1 MNEPCEF
8 PKCFFPKSA
17 PTNAADAVGQNPYE
31 KPQSSKPITPK
42 TDEFIE
48 GYIFSK
54 IEKTIIQG
62 FMYHDK
68 IIRADVIVPKSWF
81 GLTRALKRKDY
92 TIPEHQVSKLRIDLK
107 DAVSGYNTDKRS
119 YDYDI
124 NIFPDEQYIRF
135 VFEGTY
141 IGTHI
146 RSFEGGTR
154 AYRGPCAK
162 PYA

>member
-1 MNEPCEF
+1 M
-8 PKCFFPKSA
+8 
-17 PTNAADAVGQNPYE
+17 
-31 KPQSSKPITPK
+31 PITPK

-62 FMYHDK
+62 FIDHDK
-68 IIRADVIVPKSWF
+68 TIRASVVVPKSWF

-107 DAVSGYNTDKRS
+107 DAISGYNTDKRK
-119 YDYDI
+119 YEYDI

-141 IGTHI
+141 IEPVKEMTVKEIEKELGYKIKIVGDVKWAVFIMFGIVIVNMTK
-146 RSFEGGTR
+146 RF
-154 AYRGPCAK
+154 
-162 PYA
+162 